1 LRGDEPNGIKL
12 TVKVA
17 KTVTAGTPLA
27 GSGHSKKGIALVRE
41 RVT

>member
-27 GSGHSKKGIALVRE
+27 RSGHFKKGIASASEV
-41 RVT
+41 VV